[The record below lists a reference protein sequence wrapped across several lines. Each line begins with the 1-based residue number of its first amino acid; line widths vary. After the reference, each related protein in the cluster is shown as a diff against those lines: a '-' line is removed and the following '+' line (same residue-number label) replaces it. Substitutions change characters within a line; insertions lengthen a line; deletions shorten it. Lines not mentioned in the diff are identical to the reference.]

1 MRTKKIKLEESS
13 IQISLH
19 DNEKTVGR
27 NGSEIRPPKSFMQEM
42 SHYKNVLNKELAPTV
57 GSRQSSTEIGTELTE
72 EGIGPF
78 LPSVEDRLQYG
89 HSAKDVAAVAVI
101 STCDS
106 AVENSVDHCKGQNH
120 QDQYCRNLN
129 SDKKGHKQQRQIS
142 KGSIALSGK
151 VKLQKRRRNESGR
164 AADKSDDSDAESQ
177 EIEEGDDIDSWR
189 GIQSESSLKSKAKRL
204 LIHCESV
211 GRNLRYH
218 LRQWEGGSSN
228 IESLADGDVMKE
240 TNCTSLLSINTKS
253 LDSEDL
259 NYCKSNLLG
268 IDYFERICPGLV
280 LKAYQL
286 VGVNWL
292 KLLYENKINGVL
304 ADDMGL
310 GKTVQSIAFLGWLKS
325 KQVLTFDIPYRNSS
339 TSFLHDKSNHFFRQ
353 LRQRIKFT

>member
-1 MRTKKIKLEESS
+1 MRTKKSKLEESS
-13 IQISLH
+13 IQVSLH
-19 DNEKTVGR
+19 DNEKSVGR
-27 NGSEIRPPKSFMQEM
+27 NSSEIRPPKSFMQEM
-42 SHYKNVLNKELAPTV
+42 SQYKNVLNKEVAPHV
-57 GSRQSSTEIGTELTE
+57 GSRQPSTEIYTELAE
-72 EGIGPF
+72 DGIDPF
-78 LPSVEDRLQYG
+78 SPSVEDRLQYG
-89 HSAKDVAAVAVI
+89 HSAQDIAAVGVT

-106 AVENSVDHCKGQNH
+106 AMENSVDHCKGKNH

-129 SDKKGHKQQRQIS
+129 SSKKRHQQQQQIS
-142 KGSIALSGK
+142 KGSIELPGK
-151 VKLQKRRRNESGR
+151 VELQKRRRNESGG
-164 AADKSDDSDAESQ
+164 ATDKSDDSDAESQ

-218 LRQWEGGSSN
+218 LRQWEGGSSS
-228 IESLADGDVMKE
+228 IESLADGDVMTE

-253 LDSEDL
+253 LDSKDL
-259 NYCKSNLLG
+259 SYCQSNLLG

-325 KQVLTFDIPYRNSS
+325 KQVLTFDIPCRNSS
-339 TSFLHDKSNHFFRQ
+339 TSFLHDRSDHSFRQ
-353 LRQRIKFT
+353 LQQRIRFT